1 MSCVVTCSLLPDIH
15 SVVAG
20 LVNLKRTL
28 PTLVASTFARGQLK
42 THCRGDEAFLGLEI
56 DFSHAGLDRQALA
69 GVAPGGR
76 GAYSIRDCVRRH
88 RSRDLARRRLVLSS
102 KRADRRLSDHG
113 DRPGRTAAEENSDA
127 LERMVALTI
136 GSRWTPLNETEIAAL
151 STRLTEIPKI
161 RVQIMYENALGKEL
175 AQSFYEA
182 FKLAERGGAA
192 LGIGSGLG
200 YGVTIG
206 QGSGTA
212 TIALKSAIEATSQV
226 KVAIVRPDQ
235 PQWPGVVFLAV
246 GINSN

>member
-1 MSCVVTCSLLPDIH
+1 MPDWIAKLLQAWALVPAVPIPFAIAFVSIAAAISLAVGW
-15 SVVAG
+15 SYRGVFG
-20 LVNLKRTL
+20 KRT
-28 PTLVASTFARGQLK
+28 
-42 THCRGDEAFLGLEI
+42 
-56 DFSHAGLDRQALA
+56 
-69 GVAPGGR
+69 
-76 GAYSIRDCVRRH
+76 
-88 RSRDLARRRLVLSS
+88 
-102 KRADRRLSDHG
+102 DRRLSNHG
-113 DRPGRTAAEENSDA
+113 DRPGRAPAAEENTDV

-136 GSRWTPLNETEIAAL
+136 GSRWTPLNEAEIAAL
-151 STRLTEIPKI
+151 SARLTDIPKI

-182 FKLAERGGAA
+182 FKLAEWGGAA

-200 YGVTIG
+200 HGVTIG

-246 GINSN
+246 GINSS

>member
-1 MSCVVTCSLLPDIH
+1 MPDWIAKLLQEWPLAAAAPIPFAIALVSIAAAISLAVGW
-15 SVVAG
+15 S
-20 LVNLKRTL
+20 
-28 PTLVASTFARGQLK
+28 
-42 THCRGDEAFLGLEI
+42 
-56 DFSHAGLDRQALA
+56 
-69 GVAPGGR
+69 
-76 GAYSIRDCVRRH
+76 YRR
-88 RSRDLARRRLVLSS
+88 VLS
-102 KRADRRLSDHG
+102 KRADRRLLDRG
-113 DRPGRTAAEENSDA
+113 DRPGRTTAAEENSDA

-151 STRLTEIPKI
+151 STRLAEIPKI
-161 RVQIMYENALGKEL
+161 RVQIMYENALGKDL

-182 FKLAERGGAA
+182 FKLAEWGGAA

-226 KVAIVRPDQ
+226 KVALVRPDQ

-246 GINSN
+246 GVNSS

>member
-1 MSCVVTCSLLPDIH
+1 MPDWIAK
-15 SVVAG
+15 V
-20 LVNLKRTL
+20 LQEW
-28 PTLVASTFARGQLK
+28 PLVAAAPIPFAI
-42 THCRGDEAFLGLEI
+42 AFVGIAAAILLAVGWSYRRVLG
-56 DFSHAGLDRQALA
+56 R
-69 GVAPGGR
+69 
-76 GAYSIRDCVRRH
+76 
-88 RSRDLARRRLVLSS
+88 
-102 KRADRRLSDHG
+102 RADRRLSDQG
-113 DRPGRTAAEENSDA
+113 ERPDRTSAAEEKSDA

-151 STRLTEIPKI
+151 STRLTEIKKT

-182 FKLAERGGAA
+182 FKLAEWGGAA

-200 YGVTIG
+200 HGVTIG

-212 TIALKSAIEATSQV
+212 TITLKSAIEATSQL

-246 GINSN
+246 GVNSS

>member
-1 MSCVVTCSLLPDIH
+1 MPDWIAKLLQEWP
-15 SVVAG
+15 
-20 LVNLKRTL
+20 
-28 PTLVASTFARGQLK
+28 LVAAAPIPFAIALVSIAAAILLAVGWSYR
-42 THCRGDEAFLGLEI
+42 RVLG
-56 DFSHAGLDRQALA
+56 
-69 GVAPGGR
+69 
-76 GAYSIRDCVRRH
+76 
-88 RSRDLARRRLVLSS
+88 
-102 KRADRRLSDHG
+102 KRADRRLSDQG
-113 DRPGRTAAEENSDA
+113 ERPGRTTAAEENSDA

-175 AQSFYEA
+175 AESFYEA
-182 FKLAERGGAA
+182 FKLAEWGGAA

-200 YGVTIG
+200 HGVTIG

-212 TIALKSAIEATSQV
+212 TITLKSAIEATSQL

-246 GINSN
+246 GVNSS

>member
-1 MSCVVTCSLLPDIH
+1 MPDWIAK
-15 SVVAG
+15 V
-20 LVNLKRTL
+20 LQEW
-28 PTLVASTFARGQLK
+28 PLVAAAPIPFAI
-42 THCRGDEAFLGLEI
+42 AFVGIAAAIL
-56 DFSHAGLDRQALA
+56 LA
-69 GVAPGGR
+69 VGWSYR
-76 GAYSIRDCVRRH
+76 RVR
-88 RSRDLARRRLVLSS
+88 S

-113 DRPGRTAAEENSDA
+113 DRPDRTSTAEEKSDA

-151 STRLTEIPKI
+151 STRLTEIKKT

-182 FKLAERGGAA
+182 FKLAEWGGAA

-200 YGVTIG
+200 HGVTIG

-212 TIALKSAIEATSQV
+212 TIALKSAIEATSQL
-226 KVAIVRPDQ
+226 KVTIVRPDQ

-246 GINSN
+246 GVNSS

>member
-1 MSCVVTCSLLPDIH
+1 MPDWIAKL
-15 SVVAG
+15 SQEW
-20 LVNLKRTL
+20 
-28 PTLVASTFARGQLK
+28 PLVAAAPIPFAI
-42 THCRGDEAFLGLEI
+42 AFVGI
-56 DFSHAGLDRQALA
+56 AAVISLA
-69 GVAPGGR
+69 VGWSYR
-76 GAYSIRDCVRRH
+76 
-88 RSRDLARRRLVLSS
+88 
-102 KRADRRLSDHG
+102 KRADRPLLDHG

-182 FKLAERGGAA
+182 FKLAEWGGAA

-200 YGVTIG
+200 HGVTIG
-206 QGSGTA
+206 QGSGTV
-212 TIALKSAIEATSQV
+212 TIALKSAIEATSQL

-246 GINSN
+246 GVNSS